1 MGISISLE
9 NRRKAM
15 INPALFAKQPRAL
28 IEEIEEYRKETERL
42 GRIYDLHRQLG
53 MSLDMDTM
61 IEAIS
66 RWLVPVM
73 PHNLV
78 AYRRFDRRIHTA
90 CSSHGPDRLR
100 LQEIAQ
106 ELMRHPMREKR
117 SGCLTSVAR
126 YYHLWPLDPNHN
138 DCLLVIHECADLSS
152 APFEHLEA
160 EVLEELRG
168 PLERALAYEDLY
180 DQARRDS
187 LTGLVN
193 RRVFEERAA
202 LEMAHAHRHGNP
214 LVLAC
219 LDLDHFKAINDRMG
233 HGEGDVVLQKVS
245 KTFARIVRDSDLLA
259 RVGGDEFA
267 MILPSTSL
275 ENANLLMERLCKAVR
290 ELNIGAPGS
299 EPLGVS
305 VGLALW
311 QPAGH
316 ATLEAWW
323 QSADAALYRAKAS
336 GRSQVC
342 F

>member
-9 NRRKAM
+9 NRRKTM
-15 INPALFAKQPRAL
+15 INPALFARQPRAL

-42 GRIYDLHRQLG
+42 GRIYELHRQLG
-53 MSLDMDTM
+53 MTLDMDSM
-61 IEAIS
+61 IEAFS

-78 AYRRFDRRIHTA
+78 AYRRLDRRIHLT
-90 CSSHGPDRLR
+90 CSSHGPERLQ

-106 ELMRHPMREKR
+106 ELMGQPLKEKQ
-117 SGCLTSVAR
+117 SGCLPTVER
-126 YYHLWPLDPNHN
+126 FYHLWPLDPGHE
-138 DCLLVIHECADLSS
+138 DLLLVIHPCAELST

-180 DQARRDS
+180 DQARRDA

-193 RRVFEERAA
+193 RRVFEERSM
-202 LEMAHAHRHGNP
+202 LEMAHAHRHGYP

-233 HGEGDVVLQKVS
+233 HGEGDGVLQTVS

-267 MILPSTSL
+267 MILPNTSL
-275 ENANLLMERLCKAVR
+275 ENAVLLMGRLCNAVR
-290 ELNIGAPGS
+290 ALGICAPGAA
-299 EPLGVS
+299 PLGVS

-311 QPAGH
+311 QPEYT
-316 ATLEAWW
+316 TLAAWW
-323 QSADAALYRAKAS
+323 ERADAALYRAKAA

-342 F
+342 H